1 MEIFAVLLLAASAA
15 ILFATEAVR
24 VDIVAIIVLVALAL
38 SGLVSPEQALS
49 GFSNPATA
57 TVAAM
62 FVLSA
67 ALRHTGLIEGLA
79 ELLGRAFGGHWFL
92 IHVALLLI
100 AGAVSAFLN
109 NTAVVAV
116 FIPVVVG
123 LSRSGAAHP
132 GRSLMPLSFAAQVG
146 GVCTLIGTSTNI
158 LVSDIARRAGEEPFG
173 VFEITPLGLCFTAAA
188 FGYLT
193 IVAPFLLRHAGG
205 PAQRSLQD
213 RYDVHRWLTELEI
226 EPDSPLVG
234 ATIETLTR
242 DRRFDLAVLEILR
255 GPDVR
260 FLPEA
265 DEILRAG
272 DVLLALGPIPEL
284 LKTRAIPGLSLRRE
298 MAASE
303 HLAPSRDLAIV
314 EALVAPA
321 SSLVGRTLEEVR
333 FRQAHRC
340 QALAIRHHERIER
353 GKVGRVRLS
362 VGDVLLLQGQR
373 ADLDALR
380 AGNDVILLEEV
391 PERGIVWKRAIP
403 ALAIVAA
410 VVAAAAAGLAPIL
423 VTAIA
428 GCVALVLARIVTIE
442 QAYDAIDWKVIFL
455 LAGVIPLGTALEQ
468 TGAAALI
475 GQGIVRLA
483 GDLGP
488 VALVSA
494 FYLATALLTEL
505 MSNNAAAALLAPL
518 AIATAGS
525 LGVDARPFLV
535 AVMFAAST
543 SFMTP
548 VGYQTNAMVLGPGGY
563 RFADF
568 LRLGLPLNLAFW
580 LLASWLIPRF
590 FPLS

>member
-1 MEIFAVLLLAASAA
+1 MEILAVLLLAASAA

-24 VDIVAIIVLVALAL
+24 VDIVAVIVLVALAL
-38 SGLVSPEQALS
+38 SGLVTPEQALS

-79 ELLGRAFGGHWFL
+79 DLLGRTFGSHWL
-92 IHVALLLI
+92 LVHVALLLI
-100 AGAVSAFLN
+100 AGSVSAFLN
-109 NTAVVAV
+109 NTAVVAI

-123 LSRSGAAHP
+123 LSRSQAARP
-132 GRSLMPLSFAAQVG
+132 GQTLMPLSFAAQVG

-158 LVSDIARRAGEEPFG
+158 LVSDIGRRAGQAPFG
-173 VFEITPLGLCFTAAA
+173 MFEFAPLGLCFGAVA
-188 FGYLT
+188 FAYLAV
-193 IVAPFLLRHAGG
+193 VAPLLLRRAG
-205 PAQRSLQD
+205 PAAPASLRE
-213 RYDVHRWLTELEI
+213 RYDVHDWLAELVVED
-226 EPDSPLVG
+226 DSPLVG
-234 ATIETLTR
+234 ATLETLTR
-242 DRRFDLAVLEILR
+242 DRRFDVSVLELLR

-260 FLPEA
+260 FLPER
-265 DEILRAG
+265 DEVLRAG
-272 DVLLALGPIPEL
+272 DVLLALGPIREL
-284 LKTRAIPGLSLRRE
+284 LRTRAIPGLALRRE
-298 MAASE
+298 MGGSTAID
-303 HLAPSRDLAIV
+303 APRDLAVV
-314 EALVAPA
+314 EAMVAPA
-321 SSLVGRTLEEVR
+321 SALVGRTLEEVR

-340 QALAIRHHERIER
+340 QALAIRHHQQIER

-362 VGDVLLLQGQR
+362 VGDVLLLQGRR
-373 ADLDALR
+373 ADLDELR

-391 PERGIVWKRAIP
+391 PLRGIAWTRALP

-410 VVAAAAAGLAPIL
+410 VVAGAAAGLAPIL

-455 LAGVIPLGTALEQ
+455 LAGVIPLGTALEA
-468 TGAAALI
+468 TGAAAML

-505 MSNNAAAALLAPL
+505 MSNNASAALLAPL

-563 RFADF
+563 RFTDF
-568 LRLGLPLNLAFW
+568 LRVGLPLNLLFW
-580 LLASWLIPRF
+580 LLASALIPHF
-590 FPLS
+590 FPL